1 MDDHLVDRVLN
12 LAVDIQQL
20 SAPPLDE
27 GLRGEFVRERFLAEG
42 LSGVTTDKIGNVY
55 ARVPGAR
62 ASLPLVV
69 TAHLDTVFP
78 VGTDLK
84 VRRKGDKIF
93 GPGIGDNSLGV
104 AGLFGLLWGLTARQ
118 EFEGGVDIRMHT
130 GMPGDLWLVANVGEE
145 GLGDLRGMR
154 AVVDRFGDQVL
165 AYVVLEGMA
174 LGQIYHRAL
183 GVQRYHISVQTM
195 GGHSWV
201 DFGQPSAINELAM
214 LVTSLIAL
222 PLPEQPRTS
231 LNVGVILGGTSVNT
245 IAAQAQLELDLRSVD
260 GKALDLLVKRVEAL
274 VESTRKP
281 GVEVTQELIG
291 KRPAGNIPQNHP
303 LVRLAKRCLM
313 EQGIRSNLAIGSTD
327 ANIPLSRG
335 IPAVCLGLSTGS
347 GAHTLN
353 EYIYT
358 QPLAKGL
365 RQLLSLVRGVYE
377 EL

>member
-1 MDDHLVDRVLN
+1 
-12 LAVDIQQL
+12 
-20 SAPPLDE
+20 
-27 GLRGEFVRERFLAEG
+27 
-42 LSGVTTDKIGNVY
+42 
-55 ARVPGAR
+55 
-62 ASLPLVV
+62 
-69 TAHLDTVFP
+69 
-78 VGTDLK
+78 
-84 VRRKGDKIF
+84 
-93 GPGIGDNSLGV
+93 
-104 AGLFGLLWGLTARQ
+104 
-118 EFEGGVDIRMHT
+118 
-130 GMPGDLWLVANVGEE
+130 
-145 GLGDLRGMR
+145 
-154 AVVDRFGDQVL
+154 
-165 AYVVLEGMA
+165 MA

-183 GVQRYHISVQTM
+183 CVQRYRINVQTM

-214 LVTSLIAL
+214 LVTRLTAL
-222 PLPEQPRTS
+222 PLAEQPRTS

-281 GVEVTQELIG
+281 GVEVARELIG
-291 KRPAGNIPQNHP
+291 QRPAGSIPQNHP
-303 LVRLAKRCLM
+303 LVLLANNCLL

-327 ANIPLSRG
+327 ANVPLSRG

-358 QPLAKGL
+358 QPLVKGL
-365 RQLLSLVRGVYE
+365 RQLASLVRGVYD

>member
-1 MDDHLVDRVLN
+1 MDDHLIDRVLN
-12 LAVDIQQL
+12 LAVDIQQI

-27 GLRGEFVRERFLAEG
+27 GLRGEFVRDRFLAEG

-55 ARVPGAR
+55 ARVPGAG

-84 VRRKGDKIF
+84 VRRQGDKIF

-104 AGLFGLLWGLTARQ
+104 AGLFGLLWGLTAGQ
-118 EFEGGVDIRMHT
+118 EFEGGVDIRLHT
-130 GMPGDLWLVANVGEE
+130 GLPGDLWLVANVGEE

-183 GVQRYHISVQTM
+183 GVQRYRISVQTM

-214 LVTSLIAL
+214 LVTRLTAL

-281 GVEVTQELIG
+281 GVEVAQELIG
-291 KRPAGNIPQNHP
+291 QRPAGSIPQNHP
-303 LVRLAKRCLM
+303 LVRLAKRCLL

-365 RQLLSLVRGVYE
+365 RQLVSLVRGVYE

>member
-1 MDDHLVDRVLN
+1 MDDNLIDRVLN
-12 LAVDIQQL
+12 LAVDIQQI

-27 GLRGEFVRERFLAEG
+27 GLRGEFVRDRFIAEG
-42 LSGVTTDKIGNVY
+42 LSGVTTDNIGNVY
-55 ARVPGAR
+55 ARVPGAG
-62 ASLPLVV
+62 ASLPMVV

-104 AGLFGLLWGLTARQ
+104 AGLFGLLWGLTAGQ
-118 EFEGGVDIRMHT
+118 
-130 GMPGDLWLVANVGEE
+130 PGDLWLVANVGEE

-165 AYVVLEGMA
+165 AYIVLEGMA
-174 LGQIYHRAL
+174 LGHIYHRAL
-183 GVQRYHISVQTM
+183 GVQRYRISVQTM

-214 LVTSLIAL
+214 LVTRLIAL

-231 LNVGVILGGTSVNT
+231 LNVGVILGGTSVNS

-260 GKALDLLVKRVEAL
+260 GNELDLLDKRVEAM
-274 VESTRKP
+274 VESTRKS
-281 GVEVTQELIG
+281 GVEVARELIG
-291 KRPAGNIPQNHP
+291 QRPAGSIPQNHP
-303 LVRLAKRCLM
+303 LVLLAKRCLL
-313 EQGIRSNLAIGSTD
+313 EQGVRSNLAIGSTD

-365 RQLLSLVRGVYE
+365 RQLVSLVRGVYE

>member
-1 MDDHLVDRVLN
+1 MDDNLIDRVLN
-12 LAVDIQQL
+12 LAVDIQQI

-27 GLRGEFVRERFLAEG
+27 GLRGEFVRDRFIAEG
-42 LSGVTTDKIGNVY
+42 LSDVTIDKIGNVY
-55 ARVPGAR
+55 ARVPGAG

>member
-1 MDDHLVDRVLN
+1 MDDHLIDRVLN
-12 LAVDIQQL
+12 LAVDIQQI
-20 SAPPLDE
+20 SAPPLGE
-27 GLRGEFVRERFLAEG
+27 GLRGEFVRDRFLAEG

-55 ARVPGAR
+55 ARVPGAG

-84 VRRKGDKIF
+84 VRRQGDKIY

-104 AGLFGLLWGLTARQ
+104 AGLFGLLWGLTVGQ
-118 EFEGGVDIRMHT
+118 EFDERVDIQLHT
-130 GMPGDLWLVANVGEE
+130 GLPGDLWLVANVGEE

-165 AYVVLEGMA
+165 AYIVLEGMA

-183 GVQRYHISVQTM
+183 GVQRYRISVQTM

-214 LVTSLIAL
+214 LVTRLTAL

-231 LNVGVILGGTSVNT
+231 LNVGVVLGGTSVNT
-245 IAAQAQLELDLRSVD
+245 IAARAQLELDLRSVD
-260 GKALDLLVKRVEAL
+260 RKALDLLVKRVEAL

-281 GVEVTQELIG
+281 GVEVARELIG
-291 KRPAGNIPQNHP
+291 QRPAGSIPQNHP
-303 LVRLAKRCLM
+303 LVLLAKRCLL
-313 EQGIRSNLAIGSTD
+313 EQGVRSNLAIGSTD

-365 RQLLSLVRGVYE
+365 GQLVSLVRDLYE